1 MWDWVNEGISN
12 WEQKHIIDPGN
23 EFVITG
29 IGNALAEL
37 GKDIWTWFVEV
48 LPDIAGY
55 GTFAAGAFIM
65 IAPVASRSGMLKPL
79 AILAGGLTLAVC
91 ILATN

>member
-1 MWDWVNEGISN
+1 MWDWVNDGISN
-12 WEQKHIIDPGN
+12 WEQKHIIEPGN
-23 EFVITG
+23 EFLLSKVGTF
-29 IGNALAEL
+29 LADL
-37 GKDIWTWFVEV
+37 GKDVWHWFIDV

-65 IAPVASRSGMLKPL
+65 IAPIAGRGGMLKPL
-79 AILAGGLTLAVC
+79 AILAGGLTLSLC